1 MTKQIKTGLVSLYVF
16 ENNGVRFLASSLRKS
31 GHKAVEVY
39 FKDYLHHHF
48 VPPSPKEY
56 DLLLDFLKKQNLDL
70 IGISL
75 RAGAYLPVCIEVTQ
89 RIRNELKI
97 PVMWGGPH
105 VSMAPENCLD
115 HADFIVMGEAEEAIC
130 DVVEAL
136 ENDRDI
142 IGIKNVWTKKE
153 GELIRNPL
161 RPLCQELDDIP
172 FRDFH
177 SHEQKFY
184 IRDGKIHNGD
194 PLVDER
200 LFLMITSRGCAYN
213 CAFCDVSALRH
224 LYQDNG
230 RFFRYRSVDNCL
242 DELEYAMGVFKKLKK
257 IRFDDELFVPEKSW
271 IEEFAEKYPARIG
284 LPFEILSDPRCLDDW
299 TIEILKNAG
308 MEAVLVGI
316 QGSETVNRRLY
327 NRNCSDD
334 RVIEM
339 ARSLKRYG
347 VHGVFQVI
355 TDDPETTLEEKHR
368 LVELLLTLPK
378 PYDLITFSLCHWP
391 SSQRTRDLLEKG
403 LIEKDQ
409 VEGQSNKVFTQF
421 LADFSY
427 KRSAEDTFFLAL
439 FGLANKVL
447 VPRSLV
453 RRFARSESLKKKPWP
468 IVALA
473 TIANLGKLFTSGMIL
488 LFKGQISLNTIRRWK
503 HIFSSPSI

>member
-1 MTKQIKTGLVSLYVF
+1 MAKQIKTGLVSLYVF
-16 ENNGVRFLASSLRKS
+16 ENNGIRFLASSLRKK
-31 GHKAVEVY
+31 GREVVEVY
-39 FKDYLHHHF
+39 FKDYIHHHF
-48 VPPSPKEY
+48 VPPSPNEY
-56 DLLLDFLKKQNLDL
+56 DQLLNFLDKQNLDL

-75 RAGAYLPVCIEVTQ
+75 RAGAYLPVCIEVTR
-89 RIRNELKI
+89 RIREELKV

-115 HADFIVMGEAEEAIC
+115 HADFIVMGEAEEAIA
-130 DVVEAL
+130 DVVEAF
-136 ENDRDI
+136 ENDRDVSSVQ
-142 IGIKNVWTKKE
+142 NVWTKMD
-153 GELIRNPL
+153 GELIKNPL
-161 RPLCQELDDIP
+161 RPLCQELDEIH

-177 SHEQKFY
+177 SHEFKYY
-184 IRDGKIHNGD
+184 IRGGRIHQGD

-213 CAFCDVSALRH
+213 CAFCDVSALRR
-224 LYQDNG
+224 LYRDNG

-257 IRFDDELFVPEKSW
+257 IRFDDELFVPERKW
-271 IEEFAEKYPARIG
+271 IEEFVNKYPTRIG

-299 TIEILKNAG
+299 TIETLSKAG

-316 QGSETVNRRLY
+316 QGSETANRRLY

-334 RVIEM
+334 RVTEM
-339 ARSLKRYG
+339 AHSLKRFG

-368 LVELLLTLPK
+368 LLKVLLSLPK

-391 SSQRTRDLLEKG
+391 SSQRTRDLLEKE
-403 LIEKDQ
+403 LITLDQ
-409 VEGQSNKVFTQF
+409 VEGQSNKVLSQF

-427 KRSAEDTFFLAL
+427 PRNAEDTFFLAL
-439 FGLANKVL
+439 FGLANKVMI
-447 VPRSLV
+447 PRNLV
-453 RRFARSESLKKKPWP
+453 RRFARSESLKSNPAP
-468 IVALA
+468 VVLLA
-473 TIANLGKLFTSGMIL
+473 KLANLGKLFVSGMVL